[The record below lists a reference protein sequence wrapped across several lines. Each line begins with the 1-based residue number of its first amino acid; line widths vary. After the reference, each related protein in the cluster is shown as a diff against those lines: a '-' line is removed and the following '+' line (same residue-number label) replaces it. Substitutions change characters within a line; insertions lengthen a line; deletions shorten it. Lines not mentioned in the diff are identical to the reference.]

1 MITHDVKESKLQGKH
16 MVATKNDVEEKTRIQ
31 INTLLQARLAD
42 SIDLLAQI
50 KQAHWN
56 VKGPHFIGLH
66 LLFDQIWKESQ
77 EYADLIA
84 ERIAQFGGMVDGTVQ
99 GAAKTTNLDQY
110 PLGITDGKQH
120 VEALSHALATY
131 GELVR
136 EAIDQCDELNDKGT
150 ADIFTD
156 ISRGIDKNLW
166 FVEAHLQT

>member
-1 MITHDVKESKLQGKH
+1 MFE
-16 MVATKNDVEEKTRIQ
+16 TKNDLDQKTRVQ
-31 INTLLQARLAD
+31 VSKLLQERLAD

-50 KQAHWN
+50 KHAHWN
-56 VKGPHFIGLH
+56 VKGPSFIALH

-84 ERIAQFGGMVDGTVQ
+84 ERIAQFGGKVDGTIQ
-99 GAAKTTNLDQY
+99 GASKTTSLDKY
-110 PLGITDGKQH
+110 PLDSTDGRQH

-136 EAIDQCDELNDKGT
+136 KAIDQCDKLKDAGT
-150 ADIFTD
+150 ADIFTE

-166 FVEAHLQT
+166 FVEAHLQTNGSSADF